1 MSLRMFD
8 QAVLVNST
16 GNSGNSCNIGA
27 GTEMDVSHLLNEL
40 NEAQREAVTAPEGH
54 FLVLAGAGSGKTR
67 VLVHR
72 IAWLI
77 QFGHVSP
84 LGILAVTFTNKAAGE
99 MRERTGSLLN
109 ISPRPLWIGTFHG
122 IAHRLLRMHH
132 REAGLPESFQ
142 ILDSDDQLRL
152 LRRIIRDEGMD
163 EAHWP
168 ARQAQWFINARKD
181 EGQRPGQI
189 EHLDHPVTSTW
200 VHVYQRYQEY
210 CHRGGL
216 VDFAELLLKAHEL
229 WLERP
234 EVLAH
239 YQKRLQHL
247 LVDEFQD
254 TNAIQY
260 AWIRMLAGNTG
271 QVFVVGDDDQSI
283 YGWRGAKVENVQ
295 HFVRDFPE
303 VSTIRLEQ
311 NYRSTG
317 NILDAA
323 NALIAH
329 NQGRM
334 GKKLWTA
341 GEQGSPIQLYSAFNE
356 QEEARFVVE
365 RIQQWM
371 NDGRKAS
378 DAAILYRT
386 TAQSRLFEEYLLRAD
401 IPYRVYGGQRFFER
415 TEVRDALAYLR
426 LMNNP
431 HDDAAFERVIN
442 KPTRGIGEKT
452 VNIIRLQARETGLS
466 LWQACLECLRQG
478 IFTARA
484 GNAVQAFTT
493 LINGMSERMKDWT
506 LGNQMQGVIDDS
518 NLVSAYDNE
527 PRERMETRVEN
538 LSELVNAA
546 DAFVLPADDDDA
558 GMSELQSF
566 LSHAALEAGETQ
578 GESWDDCVQLMTMH
592 SAKGLEF
599 PMVFVAGMED
609 GLFPHQR
616 SVEESGGRLEEE
628 RRLCYVGMTRARE
641 LLYLTHAEVRRMH
654 GSENYS
660 RPSRFI
666 EEIPSELIEEIR
678 PRMAVKRPFVSAS
691 RPRTGARP
699 QAHVAGQEWPFR
711 LGEEVSHKKFGQG
724 TVIAFEG
731 SGDHT
736 RVHVNFN
743 NAGAKWLVLAYANLQ
758 ACA

>member
-1 MSLRMFD
+1 
-8 QAVLVNST
+8 
-16 GNSGNSCNIGA
+16 
-27 GTEMDVSHLLNEL
+27 MDVSHILNEL
-40 NEAQREAVTAPEGH
+40 NQAQREAVSAPDKH
-54 FLVLAGAGSGKTR
+54 LLILAGAGSGKTR

-77 QFGHVSP
+77 QCEHVSP
-84 LGILAVTFTNKAAGE
+84 LGILAVTFTNKAAGQ
-99 MRERTGSLLN
+99 MRQRTGELLN

-122 IAHRLLRMHH
+122 IAHRLLRMHFDA
-132 REAGLPESFQ
+132 AGLPESFQ
-142 ILDSDDQLRL
+142 ILDSDDQFRL

-181 EGQRPGQI
+181 EGQRPHHI
-189 EHLDHPVTSTW
+189 EHMDHPVTSAW
-200 VHVYQRYQEY
+200 VQVYQRYEEY

-216 VDFAELLLKAHEL
+216 VDFAELLLRAHEL
-229 WLERP
+229 WLEQPDLLR
-234 EVLAH
+234 H
-239 YQKRLQHL
+239 YRQRLQYL
-247 LVDEFQD
+247 LIDEFQD

-260 AWIRMLAGNTG
+260 AWIRMLAGDSG
-271 QVFVVGDDDQSI
+271 SVFVVGDDDQSI

-295 HFVRDFPE
+295 YFVRDFPA
-303 VSTIRLEQ
+303 VRTVRLEQ

-323 NALIAH
+323 NALIANNH
-329 NQGRM
+329 GRM

-341 GEQGSPIQLYSAFNE
+341 GEQGRPIQLYSAFNE
-356 QEEARFVVE
+356 QDEARYVVE
-365 RIQQWM
+365 RIEQWLA
-371 NDGRKAS
+371 DGRKAT

-386 TAQSRLFEEYLLRAD
+386 TAQSRLFEDYLLRAGVA
-401 IPYRVYGGQRFFER
+401 YRVYGGQRFFER

-431 HDDAAFERVIN
+431 NDDAAIERVIN
-442 KPTRGIGEKT
+442 RPTRGIGDKT
-452 VNIIRLQARETGLS
+452 VNLIRLQAHETGLS
-466 LWQACLECLRQG
+466 LWQASQECLKQD
-478 IFTARA
+478 IFTSRA
-484 GNAVQAFTT
+484 ANMVRSFLQ
-493 LINGMSERMKDWT
+493 LIEGLGERMKDWT

-518 NLVSAYDNE
+518 NLVSAYNTE
-527 PRERMETRVEN
+527 APERRETRIEN
-538 LSELVNAA
+538 LGELVNAA
-546 DAFVLPADDDDA
+546 DAFILPNEDADA

-578 GESWDDCVQLMTMH
+578 GERWEDCVQLMTLH

-599 PMVFVAGMED
+599 PLVFVSGMED

-616 SVEESGGRLEEE
+616 SVEESGGRVEEE

-654 GSENYS
+654 GSESFS

-666 EEIPSELIEEIR
+666 DEIPAELIEEIR
-678 PRMAVKRPFVSAS
+678 PRMSVSRPFVSS
-691 RPRTGARP
+691 RAPSRGRARHTGRT
-699 QAHVAGQEWPFR
+699 HVPGQEWPFR
-711 LGEEVSHKKFGQG
+711 LGEGVRHKKFGPG
-724 TVIAFEG
+724 TVVAFEG

-736 RVHVNFN
+736 RVQVNFDQ
-743 NAGAKWLVLAYANLQ
+743 AGAKWLVLAYANLQ
-758 ACA
+758 SDRAP